1 MALDHLS
8 RLTRESAKSFG
19 PREAMR
25 YRDGREWRS
34 ITYAE
39 LSTRVEAMARALVSA
54 GVAAGD
60 RVAIFAPNCPEWA
73 IADFG
78 VLMAGAVGVPIYATD
93 TARQAEQVYL
103 DAGAKLL
110 FVGGQEQHD
119 KAVAFESGAPALVAF
134 DPTTRLSGPR
144 SSSLADFLAR
154 DTPGSAAEVEARLAA
169 AKLEDLATIIY
180 TSGTTGDRKG
190 AMLTHANFASQFRAL
205 DERFDFGPEDR
216 SLCFLPLSH
225 VYERA
230 WSYFVFR
237 SGAANVYLRDPR
249 EAVVAM
255 PEVRPT
261 AMVSVPRLYE
271 KVYAAIQDRVSGSS
285 PVRRSLFRWALGV
298 GSAFEHASRTG
309 RRTGPALRVQHR
321 LADRL
326 VLSKVR
332 EAVGGDK
339 KFFSAGGAPLAKEI
353 EEFFLSVG
361 LLVCQGYGLTET
373 SPMVTCNSPGAFR
386 FGTVG
391 RPIPGCEVRIADAG
405 EVQVRGDN
413 VMKGYWGK
421 PAETA
426 AAFEDGWFRTG
437 DVGVLEPDGFL
448 RITDRIK
455 DLIITS
461 QGKNV
466 APQRVEGMLAGHPL
480 LEQVV
485 VVGDRRTF
493 LSALI
498 VPSFPALEE
507 RAKRDGIPFASREEL
522 VKRPEVVAIYEEV
535 LRERSGELAG
545 YEQIKRFALLP
556 RELTQEA
563 GEITPTLKVRRRVVE
578 QRYREAIDAI
588 YAAGEGRGDGS
599 ASATNR

>member
-1 MALDHLS
+1 M
-8 RLTRESAKSFG
+8 R
-19 PREAMR
+19 PR
-25 YRDGREWRS
+25 
-34 ITYAE
+34 I
-39 LSTRVEAMARALVSA
+39 
-54 GVAAGD
+54 
-60 RVAIFAPNCPEWA
+60 
-73 IADFG
+73 
-78 VLMAGAVGVPIYATD
+78 
-93 TARQAEQVYL
+93 
-103 DAGAKLL
+103 
-110 FVGGQEQHD
+110 
-119 KAVAFESGAPALVAF
+119 VAF
-134 DPTTRLSGPR
+134 DPATRLSGPR

-154 DTPGSAAEVEARLAA
+154 ATPGSAAEVEARLAA

-205 DERFDFGPEDR
+205 DERFEFGPEDR

-237 SGAANVYLRDPR
+237 SGAANVYLRDPKD
-249 EAVVAM
+249 AVVAM

-271 KVYAAIQDRVSGSS
+271 KVFAAIQDRVSGARPCASACSAGRSAWARPSSTRAAPAGGWGRYSRCSTRSPTSWSS
-285 PVRRSLFRWALGV
+285 PRSGRPWAATRR
-298 GSAFEHASRTG
+298 
-309 RRTGPALRVQHR
+309 
-321 LADRL
+321 
-326 VLSKVR
+326 
-332 EAVGGDK
+332 
-339 KFFSAGGAPLAKEI
+339 FFSAGGAPLSKEI

-391 RPIPGCEVRIADAG
+391 RPIPGCEVRIGDAG

-426 AAFEDGWFRTG
+426 AVFEDGWFKTG

-461 QGKNV
+461 QGKNI

-480 LEQVV
+480 LDQVV
-485 VVGDRRTF
+485 VIGDRRTF

-498 VPSFPALEE
+498 VPNFPALEE
-507 RAKRDGIPFASREEL
+507 RAKKDGIPFTSREEL
-522 VKRPEVVAIYEEV
+522 VKRPEVVAIYERI
-535 LRERSGELAG
+535 LRERSRELAG
-545 YEQIKRFALLP
+545 YEQIKRFTLLP
-556 RELTQEA
+556 RELTQDA
-563 GEITPTLKVRRRVVE
+563 GEVTPTLKVKRRVVE
-578 QRYREAIDAI
+578 QRYREDIDAM
-588 YAAGEGRGDGS
+588 YAAAEGRGD
-599 ASATNR
+599 AAAHA

>member
-1 MALDHLS
+1 MAMVHLA
-8 RLTRESAKSFG
+8 RMIRESAATFG
-19 PREAMR
+19 SKEAMR
-25 YRDGREWRS
+25 YRDAGGWRS
-34 ITYAE
+34 VSYAE
-39 LSTRVEAMARALVSA
+39 LSTRVDAMARALVTA
-54 GVAAGD
+54 GIEAGD
-60 RVAIFAPNCPEWA
+60 RVALFAPNGPDWA
-73 IADFG
+73 VADLG
-78 VLMAGAVGVPIYATD
+78 ILTAGAVGVPIYATD
-93 TARQAEQVYL
+93 TARQAEQVFL
-103 DAGAKLL
+103 DSGAKLV

-119 KAVAFESGAPALVAF
+119 KAAAFESGPPALVAF
-134 DPTTRLSGPR
+134 DPATRLSGEA

-154 DTPGSAAEVEARLAA
+154 ATPESAAEVERRFDAA
-169 AKLEDLATIIY
+169 SLEDLATIIY

-190 AMLTHANFASQFRAL
+190 AMLTHGNFASQFRAL
-205 DERFDFGPEDR
+205 DERFEFGPEDR

-225 VYERA
+225 VYERC

-237 SGAANVYLRDPR
+237 SGAANVYLRDPKD
-249 EAVVAM
+249 AVTAM

-271 KVYAAIQDRVSGSS
+271 KVYAAVQGRVAKGS
-285 PVRRSLFRWALGV
+285 PARQRLFRWALGV
-298 GSAFEHASRTG
+298 GSAFEYASRTG
-309 RRTGPALRVQHR
+309 RPVGPALRLKHA

-332 EAVGGDK
+332 EAVGGEK
-339 KFFSAGGAPLAKEI
+339 NFFSAGGAPLAKEI

-391 RPIPGCEVRIADAG
+391 RPIPGCEVRIAESG
-405 EVQVRGDN
+405 EVQVRGEN

-437 DVGVLEPDGFL
+437 DVGVLDPDGYL

-455 DLIITS
+455 DIIITS

-466 APQRVEGMLAGHPL
+466 APQHVEGMLSGHPL

-485 VVGDRRTF
+485 VVGDRRNF

-498 VPSFPALEE
+498 VPNFPALEE
-507 RAKRDGIPFASREEL
+507 RARQDGIPFASREEL
-522 VKRPEVVAIYEEV
+522 VNRPEVEAIYERI

-545 YEQIKRFALLP
+545 YEQIKRFKVLH

-563 GEITPTLKVRRRVVE
+563 GEVTPTLKVRRRVVE
-578 QRYREAIDAI
+578 QHFDALIDAM
-588 YAAGEGRGDGS
+588 YADGEGQGGS
-599 ASATNR
+599 PGRA

>member
-1 MALDHLS
+1 MTVAHLANMI
-8 RLTRESAKSFG
+8 RESAARFG

-25 YRDGREWRS
+25 FREGPGWS
-34 ITYAE
+34 SVTYSE
-39 LSTRVEAMARALVSA
+39 LSARIDLMARALASA
-54 GVAAGD
+54 GIAVGD
-60 RVAIFAPNCPEWA
+60 RVAIFAPNGPEWA

-78 VLMAGAVGVPIYATD
+78 ILAAGAVGVPIYATD
-93 TARQAEQVYL
+93 TSRQAEQVFL
-103 DAGAKLL
+103 DSGAKLL

-119 KAVAFESGAPALVAF
+119 KAAAFESGAPAIVAF
-134 DPTTRLSGPR
+134 DPATRLAGPL

-154 DTPGSAAEVEARLAA
+154 ATPESGAEVERRLAA

-190 AMLTHANFASQFRAL
+190 AMLTHGNFASQFRAL
-205 DERFDFGPEDR
+205 DERFEFGPEDR

-237 SGAANVYLRDPR
+237 SGATNVYLRDPKD
-249 EAVVAM
+249 AVVAM

-271 KVYAAIQDRVSGSS
+271 KVYAAVQGRVSKSS
-285 PVRRSLFRWALGV
+285 PSRQRLFRWALRV
-298 GSAFEHASRTG
+298 GSAFEYASRAG
-309 RRTGPALRVQHR
+309 RPAGPALRLKHA

-332 EAVGGDK
+332 EAVGGEK
-339 KFFSAGGAPLAKEI
+339 NFFSAGGAPLAKEI

-373 SPMVTCNSPGAFR
+373 SPMVTCNSPRAFR

-391 RPIPGCEVRIADAG
+391 RPIPGCEVRIAGTG

-437 DVGVLEPDGFL
+437 DVGVLDPDGYL

-455 DLIITS
+455 DIIITS

-466 APQRVEGMLAGHPL
+466 APQHVEGVLSGHPL

-485 VVGDRRTF
+485 VVGDRRNF
-493 LSALI
+493 LSALV

-507 RAKRDGIPFASREEL
+507 RARRDGIPFASREEL
-522 VKRPEVVAIYEEV
+522 VNRPEVEAIYEQI

-545 YEQIKRFALLP
+545 YEQIKRFKVLP
-556 RELTQEA
+556 RELSQEA
-563 GEITPTLKVRRRVVE
+563 GEVTPTLKVRRRVVE
-578 QRYREAIDAI
+578 QRFNDVIDAM
-588 YAAGEGRGDGS
+588 YAAAEGRGDAAPRG
-599 ASATNR
+599 

>member
-1 MALDHLS
+1 MALVHLS

-25 YRDGREWRS
+25 YRDGQEWRS

-39 LSTRVEAMARALVSA
+39 LATRVEAMARALVSA
-54 GVAAGD
+54 GIEAGD
-60 RVAIFAPNCPEWA
+60 RVAIFAPNCPDWA

-93 TARQAEQVYL
+93 TARQAEQVFL
-103 DAGAKLL
+103 DAGAKLI

-119 KAVAFESGAPALVAF
+119 KAAAFESGAPPLVAF
-134 DPTTRLSGPR
+134 DPATRLSGPR

-154 DTPGSAAEVEARLAA
+154 ATPESAAQIEARLAA
-169 AKLEDLATIIY
+169 ANLEDLATIIY

-205 DERFDFGPEDR
+205 DERFEFGPEDR

-237 SGAANVYLRDPR
+237 SGAANVYLRDPK

-271 KVYAAIQDRVSGSS
+271 KVFAAIQDRVSRSS

-309 RRTGPALRVQHR
+309 RRMGPALKVRHVV
-321 LADRL
+321 ADRL
-326 VLSKVR
+326 VLSKIR

-339 KFFSAGGAPLAKEI
+339 RFFSAGGAPLAKEI

-391 RPIPGCEVRIADAG
+391 RPIPGCEVRIGDAG

-426 AAFEDGWFRTG
+426 AVFEDGWFRTG
-437 DVGVLEPDGFL
+437 DVGVLDPDGYL

-485 VVGDRRTF
+485 VIGDRRSF

-507 RAKRDGIPFASREEL
+507 RARRDGIPFTSREEL
-522 VKRPEVVAIYEEV
+522 VKRPEVVALYEQI
-535 LRERSGELAG
+535 LRERSRELAG

-556 RELTQEA
+556 NELTQES
-563 GEITPTLKVRRRVVE
+563 GEVTPTLKVRRRVVE
-578 QRYREAIDAI
+578 LRYREVIDSM
-588 YAAGEGRGDGS
+588 YATGEARGE
-599 ASATNR
+599 AAVQA

>member
-1 MALDHLS
+1 MALVHLAQMI
-8 RLTRESAKSFG
+8 RESTTRFG
-19 PREAMR
+19 PLEAMR
-25 YRDGREWRS
+25 YRDAGGWRS

-39 LSTRVEAMARALVSA
+39 LATRIDAMARALVSA
-54 GVAAGD
+54 GIEAGD
-60 RVAIFAPNCPEWA
+60 RVAIFAPNGPDWA

-78 VLMAGAVGVPIYATD
+78 LLTAGAVAVPIYATD

-103 DAGAKLL
+103 DSGAKLL
-110 FVGGQEQHD
+110 FVGGQEQYD
-119 KAVAFESGAPALVAF
+119 KAVAFESGPPAIVAF
-134 DPTTRLSGPR
+134 EPGTRLSDPR
-144 SSSLADFLAR
+144 SSSLADFLSRA
-154 DTPGSAAEVEARLAA
+154 TPGSAAQVEARLAA
-169 AKLEDLATIIY
+169 ARLDDLATIIY

-205 DERFDFGPEDR
+205 DERFQFGPEDR

-237 SGAANVYLRDPR
+237 SGAANVYLRDPK
-249 EAVVAM
+249 EAVTAM

-271 KVYAAIQDRVSGSS
+271 KVYAAIQDRVSKS
-285 PVRRSLFRWALGV
+285 PPLRRKLFRWALDAG
-298 GSAFEHASRTG
+298 AAYEHGSRTG
-309 RRTGPALRVQHR
+309 RRVGPALRLRHA

-326 VLSKVR
+326 VLSKIR
-332 EAVGGDK
+332 QAVGGDK
-339 KFFSAGGAPLAKEI
+339 RFFSAGGAPLSKEI

-391 RPIPGCEVRIADAG
+391 RPIPGCEVRIADGG

-421 PAETA
+421 PEETA
-426 AAFEDGWFRTG
+426 AVFEDGWFKTG
-437 DVGVLEPDGFL
+437 DVGVLEPDGYL

-455 DLIITS
+455 DIIITS

-485 VVGDRRTF
+485 VIGDRRSF

-498 VPSFPALEE
+498 VPNFPALEE
-507 RAKRDGIPFASREEL
+507 RARQDGIPFASREEL
-522 VKRPEVVAIYEEV
+522 VNRPEVEAIYERI
-535 LRERSGELAG
+535 LRERSRELAG
-545 YEQIKRFALLP
+545 YEQVRRFKVLQ
-556 RELTQEA
+556 RELSQEA
-563 GEITPTLKVRRRVVE
+563 GEVTPTLKVRRRVVE
-578 QRYREAIDAI
+578 QRYREEIDGL
-588 YAAGEGRGDGS
+588 YAPAEARGDDS
-599 ASATNR
+599 PRA

>member
-1 MALDHLS
+1 MALVHLAHMI
-8 RLTRESAKSFG
+8 RESATRFG

-25 YRDGREWRS
+25 HRDARGWHS

-39 LSTRVEAMARALVSA
+39 LSSRVEAMARALVSA
-54 GVAAGD
+54 GVEAGD
-60 RVAIFAPNCPEWA
+60 RVAIFAPNGPDWA

-78 VLMAGAVGVPIYATD
+78 ILTAGAVGVPIYATD
-93 TARQAEQVYL
+93 TARQAEQVFL

-110 FVGGQEQHD
+110 FVGGQEQLD

-134 DPTTRLSGPR
+134 DPATRLSGPC

-154 DTPGSAAEVEARLAA
+154 TTPGSAAQVEARLAA

-205 DERFDFGPEDR
+205 DERFEFGPEDR

-237 SGAANVYLRDPR
+237 SGATNAYLRDPKD
-249 EAVVAM
+249 AVAAM

-271 KVYAAIQDRVSGSS
+271 KVYSAIQGRVSKS
-285 PVRRSLFRWALGV
+285 PPLRRRLFRWALET
-298 GSAFEHASRTG
+298 GSAFEHASRSG
-309 RRTGPALRVQHR
+309 RRVGSALRMKHR

-339 KFFSAGGAPLAKEI
+339 KFFSAGGAPLSKEI

-373 SPMVTCNSPGAFR
+373 SPMVTCNAPGAFR

-391 RPIPGCEVRIADAG
+391 RPIPGCEVRIGDAG

-426 AAFEDGWFRTG
+426 AVFEDGWFKTG

-485 VVGDRRTF
+485 VLGDRRTF
-493 LSALI
+493 LSALV
-498 VPSFPALEE
+498 VPNFPALEE
-507 RAKRDGIPFASREEL
+507 RA
-522 VKRPEVVAIYEEV
+522 
-535 LRERSGELAG
+535 
-545 YEQIKRFALLP
+545 
-556 RELTQEA
+556 
-563 GEITPTLKVRRRVVE
+563 
-578 QRYREAIDAI
+578 
-588 YAAGEGRGDGS
+588 
-599 ASATNR
+599 

>member
-1 MALDHLS
+1 MALPHLS
-8 RLTRESAKSFG
+8 HLIRESASKFG

-25 YRDGREWRS
+25 YRDADGWRS
-34 ITYAE
+34 LTYSE
-39 LSTRVEAMARALVSA
+39 LGERVEAMARALVSA
-54 GVAAGD
+54 GIRAGD
-60 RVAIFAPNCPEWA
+60 RVALFAPNGPDWA

-93 TARQAEQVYL
+93 TARQAEQVFL
-103 DAGAKLL
+103 DAGARLV

-119 KAVAFESGAPALVAF
+119 KVVAFESGAPALVAF
-134 DPTTRLSGPR
+134 DPATRLSGPR
-144 SSSLADFLAR
+144 SSSLETFLSRAN
-154 DTPGSAAEVEARLAA
+154 PESAKEVEARLAA
-169 AKLEDLATIIY
+169 AGHEDLATIIY

-205 DERFDFGPEDR
+205 DERFEFGPEDR

-237 SGAANVYLRDPR
+237 SGAANVYLKDPR
-249 EAVVAM
+249 DAVTAM
-255 PEVRPT
+255 PEVKPT

-271 KVYAAIQDRVSGSS
+271 KVYAAVQGKVAQS
-285 PVRRSLFRWALGV
+285 PPLRRRLFRWALGV
-298 GSAFEHASRTG
+298 GSTFEYATRTG
-309 RRTGPALRVQHR
+309 GRVGPALKLRHA

-339 KFFSAGGAPLAKEI
+339 RFFSAGGAPLAKEI

-373 SPMVTCNSPGAFR
+373 SPMVTCNAPGAFR

-391 RPIPGCEVRIADAG
+391 RPIPGCEVRIADQG

-426 AAFEDGWFRTG
+426 AVFQDGWFRTG
-437 DVGVLEPDGFL
+437 DVGVLDPDGYL

-461 QGKNV
+461 QGKNI
-466 APQRVEGMLAGHPL
+466 APQHVEGMLAGHPL
-480 LEQVV
+480 LDQVV
-485 VVGDRRTF
+485 VVGDRRKF
-493 LSALI
+493 LAALI
-498 VPSFPALEE
+498 VPAFPALEE
-507 RAKRDGIPFASREEL
+507 RAKRDGIPFASRDEL
-522 VKRPEVVAIYEEV
+522 VKRPEVLALYEEI
-535 LRERSGELAG
+535 LKERSGELAG
-545 YEQIKRFALLP
+545 YERIKRFTLLP
-556 RELTQEA
+556 RELSQDA
-563 GEITPTLKVRRRVVE
+563 GEITPTLKVKRRVVE
-578 QRYREAIDAI
+578 QRYREAIDGM
-588 YAAGEGRGDGS
+588 YAAAEGEGDPTARG
-599 ASATNR
+599 

>member
-1 MALDHLS
+1 MALVHLS
-8 RLTRESAKSFG
+8 RLIRESATSFG
-19 PREAMR
+19 SREAMR
-25 YRDGREWRS
+25 YRDGQEWRS

-39 LSTRVEAMARALVSA
+39 LATRVEAMARALVSA
-54 GVAAGD
+54 GIAAGD
-60 RVAIFAPNCPEWA
+60 RVAIFAPNGPDWA

-93 TARQAEQVYL
+93 TGKQAEQVFL
-103 DAGAKLL
+103 DAGAKLV

-134 DPTTRLSGPR
+134 DPATRLSGPL
-144 SSSLADFLAR
+144 SSSLAAFLAR
-154 DTPGSAAEVEARLAA
+154 ATPGSATEVEARLAA

-205 DERFDFGPEDR
+205 DERFEFGPEDR

-237 SGAANVYLRDPR
+237 TGAANVYLRDPKD
-249 EAVVAM
+249 AVTAM

-271 KVYAAIQDRVSGSS
+271 KVFAAIQGRVSKSS
-285 PVRRSLFRWALGV
+285 PLRRRLFHWALGV
-298 GSAFEHASRTG
+298 GSTFEHASRTG
-309 RRTGPALRVQHR
+309 RRVGTALRAKHA
-321 LADRL
+321 LADKL
-326 VLSKVR
+326 VLSKIR

-339 KFFSAGGAPLAKEI
+339 RFFSAGGAPLAKEI

-391 RPIPGCEVRIADAG
+391 RPIPGCEVRIGDAG

-426 AAFEDGWFRTG
+426 AAFEDGWFKTG
-437 DVGVLEPDGFL
+437 DVGVLEPDGYL

-480 LEQVV
+480 LDQVV
-485 VVGDRRTF
+485 VIGDRRSF

-498 VPSFPALEE
+498 VPAFPALEE
-507 RAKRDGIPFASREEL
+507 RAKEDGIPFASREEL
-522 VKRPEVVAIYEEV
+522 VKRPEVVAIYERV
-535 LRERSGELAG
+535 LRERSHELAG
-545 YEQIKRFALLP
+545 YEQIKRFTLLP
-556 RELTQEA
+556 RELTQDA
-563 GEITPTLKVRRRVVE
+563 GEVTPTLKVKRRVVE
-578 QRYREAIDAI
+578 QHYRVDIDAM
-588 YAAGEGRGDGS
+588 YAAAEGRGDEAAHG
-599 ASATNR
+599 

>member
-1 MALDHLS
+1 MALVHLA
-8 RLTRESAKSFG
+8 RMLRESATSFG
-19 PREAMR
+19 PLEAMR
-25 YRDGREWRS
+25 YRDAGGWHS
-34 ITYAE
+34 ITYAA
-39 LSTRVEAMARALVSA
+39 LGTRIEAMARALVSA
-54 GVAAGD
+54 GIEAGD
-60 RVAIFAPNCPEWA
+60 RVAIFAPNSPEWA
-73 IADFG
+73 VADFG
-78 VLMAGAVGVPIYATD
+78 VLTAGAVGVPIYATD
-93 TARQAEQVYL
+93 TARQAEQVFL
-103 DAGAKLL
+103 DSGAKLL
-110 FVGGQEQHD
+110 FVGGQEQYD
-119 KAVAFESGAPALVAF
+119 KAVAFESGPPAIVALE
-134 DPTTRLSGPR
+134 PATRLSDPR
-144 SSSLADFLAR
+144 SSSLADFLSRA
-154 DTPGSAAEVEARLAA
+154 TSGSAAEVDARLSA

-205 DERFDFGPEDR
+205 DERFQFGPEDR

-237 SGAANVYLRDPR
+237 SGAANVYLRDPKD
-249 EAVVAM
+249 AVVAM

-271 KVYAAIQDRVSGSS
+271 KVYAAIQDRVSKS
-285 PVRRSLFRWALGV
+285 PPLRRRVFRWALAV
-298 GSAFEHASRTG
+298 GAAFEHASRTG
-309 RRTGPALRVQHR
+309 RRVGPALRVQHA

-326 VLSKVR
+326 VLSKIR

-339 KFFSAGGAPLAKEI
+339 KFFSAGGAPLSKEI

-391 RPIPGCEVRIADAG
+391 RPILGCEVRIGDAG

-426 AAFEDGWFRTG
+426 AVFEDGWFRTG
-437 DVGVLEPDGFL
+437 DVGVLEPDGYL

-485 VVGDRRTF
+485 VVGDRRSF

-498 VPSFPALEE
+498 VPNFPALEE
-507 RAKRDGIPFASREEL
+507 RARKDGIPFATREEL
-522 VKRPEVVAIYEEV
+522 VKRPEVVALYEQI

-545 YEQIKRFALLP
+545 YEQIKRFQLLP
-556 RELTQEA
+556 RELSQEA
-563 GEITPTLKVRRRVVE
+563 GEVTPTLKVRRRVVE
-578 QRYREAIDAI
+578 QRFREEIDAL
-588 YAAGEGRGDGS
+588 YEPAEGRGDES
-599 ASATNR
+599 PRP

>member
-1 MALDHLS
+1 MASAHLS
-8 RLTRESAKSFG
+8 RMIRESATTFG

-25 YRDGREWRS
+25 YRDAQGWRS

-39 LSTRVEAMARALVSA
+39 LSARVEAMACAVVSA
-54 GVAAGD
+54 GIEAGD
-60 RVAIFAPNCPEWA
+60 RVAIFAPNGPDWA

-78 VLMAGAVGVPIYATD
+78 VLTAGAVGVPIYATD
-93 TARQAEQVYL
+93 TGKQAEQVFL
-103 DAGAKLL
+103 DAGAKLI

-119 KAVAFESGAPALVAF
+119 KVVAFASGAPALVAF
-134 DPTTRLSGPR
+134 DPATRLSGPR

-154 DTPGSAAEVEARLAA
+154 ATPESATEVEARLAA
-169 AKLEDLATIIY
+169 AKPEDLATIIY

-205 DERFDFGPEDR
+205 DERFEFGPEDR

-237 SGAANVYLRDPR
+237 SGAANVYLRDPKD
-249 EAVVAM
+249 AVVAM

-271 KVYAAIQDRVSGSS
+271 KVFAAIQDRVSRSS
-285 PVRRSLFRWALGV
+285 PLRRRLFGWALGA
-298 GSAFEHASRTG
+298 GSAFEHASRSG
-309 RRTGPALRVQHR
+309 RRVGPALRVRHA

-326 VLSKVR
+326 VLSKIR
-332 EAVGGDK
+332 EAVGGEK
-339 KFFSAGGAPLAKEI
+339 KFFSAGGAPLSKDI

-391 RPIPGCEVRIADAG
+391 RPIPGCEVRIADEG

-437 DVGVLEPDGFL
+437 DVGVLEPDGYL

-485 VVGDRRTF
+485 VLGDRRTF

-498 VPSFPALEE
+498 VPNFPALEE
-507 RAKRDGIPFASREEL
+507 RARKDGIPFRSREEL
-522 VKRPEVVAIYEEV
+522 LKRPEVVALFERI
-535 LRERSGELAG
+535 LHERSRELAG
-545 YEQIKRFALLP
+545 YEQIRRSTLLP
-556 RELTQEA
+556 HELTQEA
-563 GEITPTLKVRRRVVE
+563 GEVTPTLKVRRRVVE
-578 QRYREAIDAI
+578 HRYRKVIDDM
-588 YAAGEGRGDGS
+588 YAAPEGRHD
-599 ASATNR
+599 ATVQG

>member
-8 RLTRESAKSFG
+8 RMILESAARFG
-19 PREAMR
+19 SREAMR
-25 YRDGREWRS
+25 YRDAQGWRS

-39 LSTRVEAMARALVSA
+39 LATRVEAMARALVSA
-54 GVAAGD
+54 GIAAGD
-60 RVAIFAPNCPEWA
+60 RVAIFAPNGPDWA

-78 VLMAGAVGVPIYATD
+78 VLTAGAVGVPIYATD
-93 TARQAEQVYL
+93 TSKQAEQVFL
-103 DAGAKLL
+103 DSGAKLV

-119 KAVAFESGAPALVAF
+119 KVAAFESGAPALVAF
-134 DPTTRLSGPR
+134 DPATRLSGPR

-154 DTPGSAAEVEARLAA
+154 ATPDSVAQVEARLAT

-190 AMLTHANFASQFRAL
+190 AMLTHGNFASQFRAL
-205 DERFDFGPEDR
+205 DERFEFGPEDR

-237 SGAANVYLRDPR
+237 SGAANVYVRDPKD
-249 EAVVAM
+249 AVTAM

-271 KVYAAIQDRVSGSS
+271 KVFAAIQDRVSKGS
-285 PVRRSLFRWALGV
+285 PLRRRLFRWALGV

-309 RRTGPALRVQHR
+309 QRVGPALGLRHAV
-321 LADRL
+321 ADKL
-326 VLSKVR
+326 VLSKIR

-339 KFFSAGGAPLAKEI
+339 RFFSAGGAPLAKEI

-373 SPMVTCNSPGAFR
+373 SPMVTCNAPGAFR

-391 RPIPGCEVRIADAG
+391 RPIPGCEVRIGDAG

-437 DVGVLEPDGFL
+437 DVGVLEPDGYL

-485 VVGDRRTF
+485 VIGDRRSF
-493 LSALI
+493 LSALV
-498 VPSFPALEE
+498 VPNFPALEE
-507 RAKRDGIPFASREEL
+507 RAKKDGIPFGSREEL
-522 VKRPEVVAIYEEV
+522 VDRPEVQAIYSQV
-535 LRERSGELAG
+535 LLERSSELAA
-545 YEQIKRFALLP
+545 YEQIKRFKVLP
-556 RELTQEA
+556 RELTQDA
-563 GEITPTLKVRRRVVE
+563 GEVTPTLKVRRRVVE
-578 QRYREAIDAI
+578 QRFSDAIDAM
-588 YAAGEGRGDGS
+588 YAAAESRQD
-599 ASATNR
+599 ATTHI

>member
-1 MALDHLS
+1 MALVHLA
-8 RLTRESAKSFG
+8 RMIRESAATFG

-25 YRDGREWRS
+25 YRDAGGWRS

-39 LSTRVEAMARALVSA
+39 LSTRVDAVASALVAA
-54 GVAAGD
+54 GVEAGD
-60 RVAIFAPNCPEWA
+60 RVAIFAPNGPEWA

-78 VLMAGAVGVPIYATD
+78 ILTAGAVGVPIYATD
-93 TARQAEQVYL
+93 TARQAEQVFL
-103 DAGAKLL
+103 DAGAKLV

-119 KAVAFESGAPALVAF
+119 KAAAFESGPPALVAF
-134 DPTTRLSGPR
+134 DPETRLSGPR

-154 DTPGSAAEVEARLAA
+154 ATPESAAEVERRFAA

-205 DERFDFGPEDR
+205 DERFEFGPEDR

-237 SGAANVYLRDPR
+237 SGAANVYLRDPKD
-249 EAVVAM
+249 AVTAM

-271 KVYAAIQDRVSGSS
+271 KVYAAVQGRVAKGS
-285 PVRRSLFRWALGV
+285 PTRQRLFGWALGV

-309 RRTGPALRVQHR
+309 RPVGPALRLKHA

-326 VLSKVR
+326 VLSKIR

-339 KFFSAGGAPLAKEI
+339 NFFSAGGAPLAKEI

-391 RPIPGCEVRIADAG
+391 RPIPGCEVRIAESG
-405 EVQVRGDN
+405 EVQVHGDN

-437 DVGVLEPDGFL
+437 DVGVLDPDGYL

-466 APQRVEGMLAGHPL
+466 APQRVEGMLSGHPL

-485 VVGDRRTF
+485 VVGDRRNF
-493 LSALI
+493 LSALV
-498 VPSFPALEE
+498 VPNFPALEE
-507 RAKRDGIPFASREEL
+507 RARQDGIPFASREEL
-522 VKRPEVVAIYEEV
+522 VERPEVVAIYERI

-545 YEQIKRFALLP
+545 YEQIKRFKVLH
-556 RELTQEA
+556 RELSQEA
-563 GEITPTLKVRRRVVE
+563 GELTPTLKVRRRVVE
-578 QRYREAIDAI
+578 KSFDEVIDAM
-588 YAAGEGRGDGS
+588 YAAADGRGDT
-599 ASATNR
+599 APPD

>member
-1 MALDHLS
+1 MELAHLA
-8 RLTRESAKSFG
+8 RMIRESAAAFG

-25 YRDGREWRS
+25 YRDAGGWRS
-34 ITYAE
+34 ITYSE
-39 LSTRVEAMARALVSA
+39 LSARVDAVARALVSA
-54 GVAAGD
+54 GVEAGD
-60 RVAIFAPNCPEWA
+60 RVAIFAPNGPDWA

-78 VLMAGAVGVPIYATD
+78 ILTAGAVGVPIYSTD
-93 TARQAEQVYL
+93 TARQAEQVFL
-103 DAGAKLL
+103 DSGARLV

-119 KAVAFESGAPALVAF
+119 KAVAFESGPPELVAF
-134 DPTTRLSGPR
+134 DPATRLSGPR

-154 DTPGSAAEVEARLAA
+154 ATPGSAAEVERRFAG

-205 DERFDFGPEDR
+205 DERFEFGPEDR

-237 SGAANVYLRDPR
+237 SGAANVYLRDPKD
-249 EAVVAM
+249 AVTAM

-271 KVYAAIQDRVSGSS
+271 KVYAAVQGRVAKGS
-285 PVRRSLFRWALGV
+285 PGRQRLFRWALGV

-309 RRTGPALRVQHR
+309 RPVGPALRLKHA

-339 KFFSAGGAPLAKEI
+339 NFFSAGGAPLAKEI

-373 SPMVTCNSPGAFR
+373 SPMVTCNAPGAFR

-391 RPIPGCEVRIADAG
+391 RPIPGCEVRIAESG

-413 VMKGYWGK
+413 VMKGYWQK

-426 AAFEDGWFRTG
+426 AVFEDGWFRTG
-437 DVGVLEPDGFL
+437 DVGVLDPDGYL

-455 DLIITS
+455 DIIITS

-466 APQRVEGMLAGHPL
+466 APQHVEGMLSGHPL

-485 VVGDRRTF
+485 VVGDRRNF

-507 RAKRDGIPFASREEL
+507 RARQDGIPFSTREEL
-522 VKRPEVVAIYEEV
+522 VNRPEVEAIYEQI

-545 YEQIKRFALLP
+545 YEQIKRFKVLH
-556 RELTQEA
+556 RELSQEA
-563 GEITPTLKVRRRVVE
+563 GELTPTLKVRRRVVE
-578 QRYREAIDAI
+578 KSFDDVIDAM
-588 YAAGEGRGDGS
+588 YAAAEGRGDP
-599 ASATNR
+599 APRA

>member
-1 MALDHLS
+1 MALVHLS
-8 RLTRESAKSFG
+8 RLIRESAKSFG

-25 YRDGREWRS
+25 HRDAQGWHS

-39 LSTRVEAMARALVSA
+39 LSARVEAMARALVSA
-54 GVAAGD
+54 GITAGD
-60 RVAIFAPNCPEWA
+60 RVAIFAPNSPDWA

-93 TARQAEQVYL
+93 TGKQAEQVFL
-103 DAGAKLL
+103 DAGARLV

-119 KAVAFESGAPALVAF
+119 KAVAFESGAPVLVAF
-134 DPTTRLSGPR
+134 DPATRLSGPF

-154 DTPGSAAEVEARLAA
+154 ATPGSAAQVEARMAA

-205 DERFDFGPEDR
+205 DERFEFGPEDR

-237 SGAANVYLRDPR
+237 SGAANVYLRDPK
-249 EAVVAM
+249 EAVTAM

-271 KVYAAIQDRVSGSS
+271 KVYAAIQDRVSKS
-285 PVRRSLFRWALGV
+285 PPLRRKLFRWALDAG
-298 GSAFEHASRTG
+298 AAYEHGSRTG
-309 RRTGPALRVQHR
+309 RRVGPALRLRHA

-326 VLSKVR
+326 VLSKIR
-332 EAVGGDK
+332 QAVGGDK
-339 KFFSAGGAPLAKEI
+339 RFFSAGGAPLSKEI

-391 RPIPGCEVRIADAG
+391 RPIPGCEVRIADGG

-421 PAETA
+421 PEETA
-426 AAFEDGWFRTG
+426 AVFEDGWFKTG
-437 DVGVLEPDGFL
+437 DVGVLEPDGYL

-455 DLIITS
+455 DIIITS

-485 VVGDRRTF
+485 VIGDRRSF

-498 VPSFPALEE
+498 VPNFPALEE
-507 RAKRDGIPFASREEL
+507 RARQDGIPFASREEL
-522 VKRPEVVAIYEEV
+522 VNRPEVEAIYERI
-535 LRERSGELAG
+535 LRERSRELAG
-545 YEQIKRFALLP
+545 YEQVRRFKVLQ
-556 RELTQEA
+556 RELSQEA
-563 GEITPTLKVRRRVVE
+563 GEVTPTLKVRRRVVE
-578 QRYREAIDAI
+578 QRYREEIDGL
-588 YAAGEGRGDGS
+588 YAPAEARGDDS
-599 ASATNR
+599 PRA

>member
-1 MALDHLS
+1 MAPDHLS
-8 RLTRESAKSFG
+8 RMIRESAARFG

-25 YRDGREWRS
+25 YRDEKGWRS
-34 ITYAE
+34 VTYAE
-39 LSTRVEAMARALVSA
+39 LGARVEAMARALVGA
-54 GVAAGD
+54 GIAAGD
-60 RVAIFAPNCPEWA
+60 RVAIFAPNGPEWA
-73 IADFG
+73 VADFG
-78 VLMAGAVGVPIYATD
+78 VMMAGAVGVPVYATD
-93 TARQAEQVYL
+93 TARQAEQVFL

-119 KAVAFESGAPALVAF
+119 KAVAFESGAPAVVAF
-134 DPTTRLSGPR
+134 DPATRLQGPG
-144 SSSLADFLAR
+144 SSSLASFLAR
-154 DTPGSAAEVEARLAA
+154 ATPGSAAEVEARLAA
-169 AKLEDLATIIY
+169 AKPEDLATIIY
-180 TSGTTGDRKG
+180 TSGTTGERKG
-190 AMLTHANFASQFRAL
+190 AMLTHANFASQFRTL
-205 DERFDFGPEDR
+205 DERFEFGPEDR

-249 EAVVAM
+249 DAVVAM

-271 KVYAAIQDRVSGSS
+271 KVYAAVQDRVARSS
-285 PVRRSLFRWALGV
+285 PARRRLFRWALGV

-309 RRTGPALRVQHR
+309 RRVGPALRVKHR
-321 LADRL
+321 VADTL
-326 VLSKVR
+326 VLSRIR

-339 KFFSAGGAPLAKEI
+339 RFFSAGGAPLAREI
-353 EEFFLSVG
+353 EEFFLSAG

-373 SPMVTCNSPGAFR
+373 SPMVSCNAPGAFR

-391 RPIPGCEVRIADAG
+391 RPIPGCEVRIAHEG

-413 VMKGYWGK
+413 VMKGYWGR

-437 DVGVLEPDGFL
+437 DVGVLDPDGYL

-466 APQRVEGMLAGHPL
+466 APQRVEGTLSGHPL

-485 VVGDRRTF
+485 VIGDRRRF
-493 LSALI
+493 LSALV
-498 VPSFPALEE
+498 VPNFLALEE
-507 RAKRDGIPFASREEL
+507 RAKSDGIPFSSREEL
-522 VKRPEVVAIYEEV
+522 VNRPEVVALYESV
-535 LRERSGELAG
+535 LSERSRELAG
-545 YEQIKRFALLP
+545 HERIKRFVVLP

-563 GEITPTLKVRRRVVE
+563 GEVTPTLKVRRRVVE
-578 QRYREAIDAI
+578 QRYRDVIDGM
-588 YAAGEGRGDGS
+588 YVAAEERGGG
-599 ASATNR
+599 AARA

>member
-1 MALDHLS
+1 MALVHLS

-25 YRDGREWRS
+25 YRDGQEWRS

-39 LSTRVEAMARALVSA
+39 LATRVEAMARALVSA
-54 GVAAGD
+54 GIEAGD
-60 RVAIFAPNCPEWA
+60 RVAIFAPNCPDWA

-93 TARQAEQVYL
+93 TARQAEQVFL
-103 DAGAKLL
+103 DAGAKLI

-119 KAVAFESGAPALVAF
+119 KAAAFESGAPPLVAF
-134 DPTTRLSGPR
+134 DPATRLSGPG

-154 DTPGSAAEVEARLAA
+154 ATAGSAAQVEARLAA

-205 DERFDFGPEDR
+205 DERFEFGPEDR

-237 SGAANVYLRDPR
+237 SGAANVYLRDPK

-271 KVYAAIQDRVSGSS
+271 KVFAAIQDRVSRSS

-309 RRTGPALRVQHR
+309 RRMGPALKVRHVV
-321 LADRL
+321 ADRL
-326 VLSKVR
+326 VLSKIR

-339 KFFSAGGAPLAKEI
+339 RFFSAGGAPLAKEI

-391 RPIPGCEVRIADAG
+391 RPIPGCEVRIGDAG

-426 AAFEDGWFRTG
+426 AVFEDGWFRTG
-437 DVGVLEPDGFL
+437 DVGVLDPDGYL

-485 VVGDRRTF
+485 VIGDRRSF

-507 RAKRDGIPFASREEL
+507 RARRDGIPFTSREEL
-522 VKRPEVVAIYEEV
+522 VKRPEVVALYEQI
-535 LRERSGELAG
+535 LRERSRELAG

-556 RELTQEA
+556 NELTQES
-563 GEITPTLKVRRRVVE
+563 GEVTPTLKVRRRVVE
-578 QRYREAIDAI
+578 LRYREVIDSM
-588 YAAGEGRGDGS
+588 YATGEARGE
-599 ASATNR
+599 AAAQA

>member
-1 MALDHLS
+1 MALVHLS
-8 RLTRESAKSFG
+8 RMIRESAARFG

-25 YRDGREWRS
+25 TRDAQGWRS
-34 ITYAE
+34 LTYAE
-39 LSTRVEAMARALVSA
+39 LATRVEAMARALVSA
-54 GVAAGD
+54 GIAAGD
-60 RVAIFAPNCPEWA
+60 RVAIFAPNSPDWA

-93 TARQAEQVYL
+93 TSKQAEQVFL
-103 DAGAKLL
+103 DSGAKLV

-119 KAVAFESGAPALVAF
+119 KVVAFESAAPALVAF
-134 DPTTRLSGPR
+134 DPATRLSGPG

-154 DTPGSAAEVEARLAA
+154 ATPESAAQVETRLAA
-169 AKLEDLATIIY
+169 ANLEDLATIIY

-205 DERFDFGPEDR
+205 DERFEFGPEDR

-237 SGAANVYLRDPR
+237 SGAANVYVRDPKD
-249 EAVVAM
+249 AVTAM

-271 KVYAAIQDRVSGSS
+271 KVFAAIQDRVSKSS
-285 PVRRSLFRWALGV
+285 PLRRHLFRWALGV

-309 RRTGPALRVQHR
+309 RRVGPALEVKHA

-326 VLSKVR
+326 VLSKIR

-339 KFFSAGGAPLAKEI
+339 RFFSAGGAPLGKEI

-373 SPMVTCNSPGAFR
+373 SPMVTCNAPGAFR

-391 RPIPGCEVRIADAG
+391 RPIPGCEVRIGDAG

-426 AAFEDGWFRTG
+426 AAFEDGWFKTG
-437 DVGVLEPDGFL
+437 DVGVLDPDGYL

-485 VVGDRRTF
+485 VIGDRRSF

-498 VPSFPALEE
+498 VPAFPALEE
-507 RAKRDGIPFASREEL
+507 RARKDGIPFASREEL
-522 VKRPEVVAIYEEV
+522 VKHPEVVAIYERLLE
-535 LRERSGELAG
+535 ERSSELAG
-545 YEQIKRFALLP
+545 YEQIKRFTLLP
-556 RELTQEA
+556 RELTQDA
-563 GEITPTLKVRRRVVE
+563 GEVTPTLKVRRRVVE
-578 QRYREAIDAI
+578 QHYGRVIDDM
-588 YAAGEGRGDGS
+588 YAAAEGRGD
-599 ASATNR
+599 AAAQA

>member
-1 MALDHLS
+1 MALVHLAQM
-8 RLTRESAKSFG
+8 LRESATSFG
-19 PREAMR
+19 SREAMR
-25 YRDGREWRS
+25 YRDTLGWHS
-34 ITYAE
+34 LTYSDV
-39 LSTRVEAMARALVSA
+39 STRVEAMARALVSA
-54 GVAAGD
+54 GIAAGD
-60 RVAIFAPNCPEWA
+60 RVALFAPNSPEWA

-78 VLMAGAVGVPIYATD
+78 ILLAGAIGVPIYATD
-93 TARQAEQVYL
+93 TGRQAEQVFL
-103 DAGAKLL
+103 DSGAKLI

-119 KAVAFESGAPALVAF
+119 KAASFESGAPALVAF
-134 DPTTRLSGPR
+134 DPATRLSSPR
-144 SSSLADFLAR
+144 SSLLADFLAR
-154 DTPGSAAEVEARLAA
+154 ATSESAAEVEARLAA
-169 AKLEDLATIIY
+169 ATLEDLATIIY

-205 DERFDFGPEDR
+205 DERFEFGPQDR

-237 SGAANVYLRDPR
+237 SGAANVYLRDPKD
-249 EAVVAM
+249 AVIAM

-271 KVYAAIQDRVSGSS
+271 KVFAAIQDRVSRSS
-285 PVRRSLFRWALGV
+285 PIRQGLFRWALAA

-309 RRTGPALRVQHR
+309 RSVGPALRLKHA

-326 VLSKVR
+326 VLSKIR
-332 EAVGGDK
+332 EVVGGDK
-339 KFFSAGGAPLAKEI
+339 NFFSAGGAPLAKEI

-391 RPIPGCEVRIADAG
+391 RPIPGCEVRIGDAG
-405 EVQVRGDN
+405 EVQVRGAN

-426 AAFEDGWFRTG
+426 AAFEDGWFKTG
-437 DVGVLEPDGFL
+437 DVGVLEPDGYL

-485 VVGDRRTF
+485 VVGDRRSF

-498 VPSFPALEE
+498 VPNFPALEE
-507 RAKRDGIPFASREEL
+507 RARKDGIPFATREEL
-522 VKRPEVVAIYEEV
+522 VERPEVVAIYEQV
-535 LRERSGELAG
+535 LRERSHELAG
-545 YEQIKRFALLP
+545 YEQIKRFKVLA
-556 RELTQEA
+556 RELSQET
-563 GEITPTLKVRRRVVE
+563 GELTPTLKVRRRVVE
-578 QRYREAIDAI
+578 QRFNEVIDSM
-588 YAAGEGRGDGS
+588 YAAGEEQKERI
-599 ASATNR
+599 

>member
-1 MALDHLS
+1 
-8 RLTRESAKSFG
+8 
-19 PREAMR
+19 MR
-25 YRDGREWRS
+25 YRDTLGWHS
-34 ITYAE
+34 LTYSDV
-39 LSTRVEAMARALVSA
+39 STRVEAMARALVSA
-54 GVAAGD
+54 GIAAGD
-60 RVAIFAPNCPEWA
+60 RVALFAPNSPEWA

-78 VLMAGAVGVPIYATD
+78 ILLAGAIGVPIYATD
-93 TARQAEQVYL
+93 TGRQAEQVFL
-103 DAGAKLL
+103 DSGAKLI

-119 KAVAFESGAPALVAF
+119 KAASFESGAPALVAF
-134 DPTTRLSGPR
+134 DPATRLSSPR
-144 SSSLADFLAR
+144 SSLLADFLAR
-154 DTPGSAAEVEARLAA
+154 ATSESAAEVEARLAA
-169 AKLEDLATIIY
+169 ATLEDLATIIY

-205 DERFDFGPEDR
+205 DERFEFGPQDR

-237 SGAANVYLRDPR
+237 SGAANVYLRDPKD
-249 EAVVAM
+249 AVIAM

-271 KVYAAIQDRVSGSS
+271 KVFAAIQDRVSRSS
-285 PVRRSLFRWALGV
+285 PIRQGLFRWALAA

-309 RRTGPALRVQHR
+309 RSVGPALRLKHA

-326 VLSKVR
+326 VLSKIR
-332 EAVGGDK
+332 EVVGGDK
-339 KFFSAGGAPLAKEI
+339 NFFSAGGAPLAKEI

-391 RPIPGCEVRIADAG
+391 RPIPGCEVRIGDAG
-405 EVQVRGDN
+405 EVQVRGAN

-426 AAFEDGWFRTG
+426 AAFEDGWFKTG
-437 DVGVLEPDGFL
+437 DVGVLEPDGYL

-485 VVGDRRTF
+485 VVGDRRSF

-498 VPSFPALEE
+498 VPNFPALEE
-507 RAKRDGIPFASREEL
+507 RARKDGIPFATREEL
-522 VKRPEVVAIYEEV
+522 VERPEVVAIYEQV
-535 LRERSGELAG
+535 LRERSHELAG
-545 YEQIKRFALLP
+545 YEQIKRFKVLA
-556 RELTQEA
+556 RELSQET
-563 GEITPTLKVRRRVVE
+563 GELTPTLKVRRRVVE
-578 QRYREAIDAI
+578 QRFNEVIDSM
-588 YAAGEGRGDGS
+588 YAAGEEQKERI
-599 ASATNR
+599 